1 MTIETHNNAI
11 FAARVRRFGQAV
23 RLFITENRGSA
34 TIEVAFTTLF
44 MAYAVMNTA
53 DLSIYAYTR
62 MQVQNAAQMGAQAAF
77 AECDTKHVPATTQCA
92 GLSAAI
98 TRGIQSTSLTTRVT
112 QPNGSPAEGYYCINA
127 SNVLQYMSAYSSKP
141 ADCSG
146 AGMASLQPGLYI
158 KVDTTYTYSPVFPG
172 GITVGSLLNTT
183 VNGSALI
190 RLK

>member
-1 MTIETHNNAI
+1 MAI
-11 FAARVRRFGQAV
+11 YGDDRSNGGNPRNWMARLTRSFAHDR
-23 RLFITENRGSA
+23 RGSA

-53 DLSIYAYTR
+53 DLSVYAYTR

-77 AECDTKHVPATTQCA
+77 TQCDSTHVPATTQCS

-98 TRGIQSTSLTTRVT
+98 TRGIQSTSLGTGVT
-112 QPNGSPAEGYYCINA
+112 QASGSPAEGYYCVNSSNA
-127 SNVLQYMSAYSSKP
+127 LQYMSSYSSKP
-141 ADCSG
+141 SDCSG

-158 KVDTTYTYSPVFPG
+158 KIDTTYTYSPVFPG
-172 GITVGSLLNTT
+172 NTT
-183 VNGSALI
+183 VGALLNATVTGSALV

>member
-1 MTIETHNNAI
+1 MTMEPHHNATL
-11 FAARVRRFGQAV
+11 AARICRFWRAV
-23 RLFITENRGSA
+23 HWYVSDNRGSA

-53 DLSIYAYTR
+53 DISIYAYTR

-77 AECDTKHVPATTQCA
+77 AECDSKHVPATTQCA

-98 TRGIQSTSLTTRVT
+98 TRGIQSTSLGALVT

-158 KVDTTYTYSPVFPG
+158 KVDTTYTYAPVFPG
-172 GITVGSLLNTT
+172 GATVGSLLNTT
-183 VNGSALI
+183 VTGSALI